1 MLSDILPNADR
12 CGDSLTTAI
21 SIHNENMTITTNRK
35 LNNEIYLAVPPS
47 ADVRFHTANDENTTI
62 DLNYTVQRQEKNNLI
77 LRIGIFLLA
86 TTTLIA
92 AGCAIV
98 SFAGFSSSNVSSSRR
113 RSISYGSSNF
123 EIFDGGKGVPSSFS
137 NDGQSDIFQGVFVD
151 PNHPQGYRLIVD
163 TGDSNARLELQDE
176 PTGEIFVIPVSVI
189 RNDAAT
195 RLLIDF
201 SSKGGPKDLAATV
214 LEGGDIS
221 FSDGNVWS
229 KTKGIPGVYSI
240 SVGGVEKIAGHLTI
254 RLEQVAADSTSI
266 SIVVVYVEMDTDDGG
281 GGRDIDIPAVLLDNN
296 TILFYFSKDGA
307 INLVRGT
314 FRDDVIYFED
324 GNKLIKV

>member
-1 MLSDILPNADR
+1 MNK
-12 CGDSLTTAI
+12 
-21 SIHNENMTITTNRK
+21 K
-35 LNNEIYLAVPPS
+35 LNNEIYIAVPPS
-47 ADVRFHTANDENTTI
+47 TGVRFNTANDENTTI
-62 DLNYTVQRQEKNNLI
+62 DLNCTVQRKEENNLI

-92 AGCAIV
+92 AGCAI
-98 SFAGFSSSNVSSSRR
+98 SGFSSSNVISTRR

-123 EIFDGGKGVPSSFS
+123 EIFDGGKGVPSSFP
-137 NDGQSDIFQGVFVD
+137 NDAQSDIFQGVFAD

-163 TGDSNARLELQDE
+163 IGDSNARLELQDE

-240 SVGGVEKIAGHLTI
+240 SVGGVEQITGHLTI
-254 RLEQVAADSTSI
+254 RLEQVAADSNGI
-266 SIVVVYVEMDTDDGG
+266 SIVVVYVEMDTEDGG
-281 GGRDIDIPAVLLDNN
+281 GGRDIDIPAVLLDDN
-296 TILFYFSKDGA
+296 TIMFYFSKDGV
-307 INLVRGT
+307 INLVSGT
-314 FRDDVIYFED
+314 FRDGVIYFED